1 MKLFSDTSERDVVT
15 TVLAGA
21 LLIADVINRGLPAE
35 DDLEGAR
42 EYRVSRAFRLARQF
56 ASHAENSAQQSGP
69 HGFSETA

>member
-1 MKLFSDTSERDVVT
+1 MKLFSDAGERDAVT

-42 EYRVSRAFRLARQF
+42 DYRIARAFRLARQF
-56 ASHAENSAQQSGP
+56 ATYAENSAERPGSYGI
-69 HGFSETA
+69 SETA